1 MFAAGIT
8 TFALLYAPQA
18 LLPELAHRF
27 AISPASSA
35 LSISV
40 STIGLGLALLV
51 AGPLT
56 ELLGRTPLMFASLIG
71 ASVLGIAIAFV
82 PNWPVLLALRL
93 VQGIALAGLPA
104 VATAYLR
111 EEVHHSVTARATG
124 TYVGGTAL
132 GGMLGR
138 LVTGAVSD
146 LFDWRLALG
155 AVGVIGLG
163 CAVAVVALLPRS
175 RNFVPAPASASQVLA
190 TARRVLTDPALLALY
205 GISFTLM
212 GGFVGTYNAMGF
224 RLAAPPYQLSVG
236 LASLV
241 FLAYALGSVSSS
253 WAGRLADRFGQRT
266 VVPLAIVLMLAGMA
280 ITLMSPLPLVVLG
293 ICVLTTG
300 FFAAHGVA
308 SGWVAT
314 RAALGGGGTGQAASL
329 YLFAYYLGSSVI
341 GTSTGLAWDRGH
353 WPAVTLLVS
362 TLFAIGLVLS
372 LLLRRIPKLGR
383 D

>member
-293 ICVLTTG
+293 ICVLTIG